1 MATLQAVEYSARCI
15 PRLFHE
21 IVEGSVD
28 AVVVANEDHTIGYVN
43 AAAETLFGYTRDE
56 LIGQAFDVLIPRAD
70 RRHRRHLIER
80 LSASPVSRF
89 LYSDHH
95 HTFHALRA
103 TGESFPVEISILKTR
118 DELGLRFIAF
128 IRDLTRQK
136 ELEASLERLAST
148 DPLTGTRN
156 RRAFLEEAR
165 KEQLRWRRFGEPL
178 SLAMID
184 LDCFKSINDRF
195 GHVYGDQVLK
205 HFVTTVHGTIRE
217 VDIFGRWGGEE
228 FALLLP
234 STCLRKA
241 AVVAERIRECIQ
253 AAPPPREPCCA
264 SGYAHVTA
272 SIGVAAFASENDT
285 IEGVIN
291 RADRMLYMAKS
302 SGRNCVCMD
311 SPGL

>member
-1 MATLQAVEYSARCI
+1 MATLQAADYSVQCI

-43 AAAETLFGYTRDE
+43 AAAETLFGYRREE
-56 LIGQAFDVLIPRAD
+56 LVGQPLDMLIPRAD
-70 RRHRRHLIER
+70 RRHRRNLIER
-80 LSASPVSRF
+80 LSASPASRF

-103 TGESFPVEISILKTR
+103 TGESFPVEISLLKTK
-118 DELGLRFIAF
+118 DELGVRFIAF

-165 KEQLRWRRFGEPL
+165 KERLRWRRFGEPL

-195 GHVYGDQVLK
+195 GHVYGDQALK
-205 HFVTTVHGTIRE
+205 HFVTTVNGTIRE
-217 VDIFGRWGGEE
+217 VDVFGRWGGEE

-234 STCLRKA
+234 STCLSDA
-241 AVVAERIRECIQ
+241 AVVAERIRARVQ
-253 AAPPPREPCCA
+253 AATPPREPCCA
-264 SGYAHVTA
+264 SGYARITA
-272 SIGVAAFASENDT
+272 SIGLAAFISDQDT
-285 IEGVIN
+285 IENVIN

-302 SGRNCVCMD
+302 SGRNRVCLD
-311 SPGL
+311 TRGV